1 VTVRKPKRCAHPFKK
16 RCQTVPIRIRESD
29 AIVNL
34 QGLGALWPRVPLLPR
49 AGRRGYEVLAGCE
62 SSAYVA
68 VYT

>member
-1 VTVRKPKRCAHPFKK
+1 MAAFEFSVSDCLDKKENWVTVHEPERCAHPVKK
-16 RCQTVPIRIRESD
+16 RCQT
-29 AIVNL
+29 A
-34 QGLGALWPRVPLLPR
+34 PR